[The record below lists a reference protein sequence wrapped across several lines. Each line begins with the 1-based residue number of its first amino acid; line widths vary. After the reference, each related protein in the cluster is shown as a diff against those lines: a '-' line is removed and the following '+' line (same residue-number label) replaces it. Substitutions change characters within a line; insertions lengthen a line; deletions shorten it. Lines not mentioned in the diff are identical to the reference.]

1 MVTILGP
8 IIPLRSIMLSQD
20 LKLPQDLDQ
29 GLRSNNKSGFSVCFQ
44 DEAPAQS
51 YSTIHAESKNDN
63 TAHEET
69 KNKLDRW
76 VWEEQIREDKKR
88 TGKCGVTTSAPF
100 LP

>member
-8 IIPLRSIMLSQD
+8 IIPLRSIMLSHG

-29 GLRSNNKSGFSVCFQ
+29 GLRSNNKSGLSVCFQ

-63 TAHEET
+63 TAREEA
-69 KNKLDRW
+69 KNKLNRW
-76 VWEEQIREDKKR
+76 IWEEQIPEDKK
-88 TGKCGVTTSAPF
+88 AYEE
-100 LP
+100 